1 MPKPASYFDLVL
13 FVQRF
18 FIPLIV
24 GITAFKSK
32 GVGGGLADIIT
43 LVSPT
48 FFFADLSL
56 ICLLYAFGPS
66 RPNSGKSLRFFYHNR
81 RYMIFLSI
89 ILYSLILSSLRD
101 FEISNFSLLDWIV
114 TALNVSV
121 VTYVFSSELIKGTFA
136 EFPEFVASDKP
147 T

>member
-1 MPKPASYFDLVL
+1 LPKPASYFDLVL

-66 RPNSGKSLRFFYHNR
+66 RPNSGK
-81 RYMIFLSI
+81 
-89 ILYSLILSSLRD
+89 
-101 FEISNFSLLDWIV
+101 
-114 TALNVSV
+114 
-121 VTYVFSSELIKGTFA
+121 
-136 EFPEFVASDKP
+136 
-147 T
+147 